1 MLRTDD
7 DVLVP
12 PLLTLSR
19 KPLRKDENGTSV
31 AEYPMSSS
39 QSHKGVDVNAAV
51 V

>member
-1 MLRTDD
+1 MLSRKSGQTEG
-7 DVLVP
+7 
-12 PLLTLSR
+12 R

-39 QSHKGVDVNAAV
+39 QNNKGVDVNAAV